1 MRENRA
7 IAIEKGNRLK
17 VHEPGFDCLS
27 CACLVLRY
35 TESQSPFFLV
45 GSYLSMTLEQD
56 GYAEQELRDRAN
68 FFILR
73 SGFIVRIPLL

>member
-1 MRENRA
+1 
-7 IAIEKGNRLK
+7 
-17 VHEPGFDCLS
+17 
-27 CACLVLRY
+27 
-35 TESQSPFFLV
+35 
-45 GSYLSMTLEQD
+45 MTLEQD